1 MSEAHEFIGKD
12 RAEAIAKATA
22 FFGAPEAEL
31 AISEVDA
38 TRASGIGTRFVLVAY
53 LRSAGAPSR
62 RPGGGEARG
71 RGREEREP
79 RGERGDRGG
88 REARGGRD
96 RDRGGRGRDRG
107 GDRDERGGRGDRGE
121 RGERNDRGGRGR
133 GRGDD
138 ERDLRAVP
146 APAEDAGPSTGTA
159 TTPLGEIGAFV
170 CGLVERM
177 GAGSFEIAESGE
189 SEGLIVLQLKGA
201 GASRLAAGDG
211 RAVDAIQL
219 LANQASLRISG
230 DDAKRVVV
238 EVEGNTD
245 QRTAFLEKIAD
256 RAAERARET
265 GRPVA
270 LEAMSPKER
279 RVVHMA
285 LREVDGI
292 ATMSVG
298 EGRYRQVVVVPENAP
313 EYEEA
318 KRYESHSPRERD

>member
-1 MSEAHEFIGKD
+1 MYDPMSEAHEFVGRD
-12 RAEAIAKATA
+12 RAEALAKATA
-22 FFGAPEAEL
+22 FFGASEGEL

-38 TRASGIGTRFVLVAY
+38 TRASGIGTRAVLVAY
-53 LRSAGAPSR
+53 LRSAGVPAR
-62 RPGGGEARG
+62 RPSNDEG
-71 RGREEREP
+71 RQGREP
-79 RGERGDRGG
+79 RGDRGP

-96 RDRGGRGRDRG
+96 R
-107 GDRDERGGRGDRGE
+107 ERGGRNRDWDRGGE
-121 RGERNDRGGRGR
+121 RGERNDRGGRNR
-133 GRGDD
+133 SRR
-138 ERDLRAVP
+138 EEEPRPARAETVQ
-146 APAEDAGPSTGTA
+146 AEGSGPSTGVA
-159 TTPLGEIGAFV
+159 TSPLGEIGQFV
-170 CGLVERM
+170 CGLIERM
-177 GAGSFEIAESGE
+177 GAGPFEIAESGE
-189 SEGLIVLQLKGA
+189 AEGLIVLQLRGQA
-201 GASRLAAGDG
+201 VARLASGDG

-219 LANQASLRISG
+219 LANQASLRAGG

-313 EYEEA
+313 EFEEA
-318 KRYESHSPRERD
+318 RRYESSSRDRD